1 MAETT
6 QDEVEVNAP
15 GGFKVRARGY
25 DILTLI
31 VVVGLVL
38 LGYMFWEHKG
48 EAKAAQ
54 AEVTKAVE
62 KVADSQNELA
72 YLISLTPEERSRLK
86 LDMPDSLRRR
96 VR

>member
-1 MAETT
+1 MADQEAL
-6 QDEVEVNAP
+6 EVDAP
-15 GGFKVRARGY
+15 GGFKIRARGY

-48 EAKAAQ
+48 EAKSSQ
-54 AEVTKAVE
+54 IEVTKAVE
-62 KVADSQNELA
+62 KVAESQAELS
-72 YLISLTPEERSRLK
+72 YLISLSPEERSRLK

-96 VR
+96 MR